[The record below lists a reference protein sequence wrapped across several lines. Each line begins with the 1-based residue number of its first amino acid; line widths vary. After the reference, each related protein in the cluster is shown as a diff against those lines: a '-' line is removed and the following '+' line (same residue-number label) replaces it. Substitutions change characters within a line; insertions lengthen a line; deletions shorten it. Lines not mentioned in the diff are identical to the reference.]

1 MSNNKLAIVILAAGK
16 GKRMN
21 NPNLPKVLV
30 ELKNRPLLDYVLEL
44 STNLNPEKV
53 VVIVGHH
60 KEQVIDFIASHKNPK
75 FEYATQ
81 DEQLGTGHA
90 VAQTESNLTEFD
102 GNILILSGDVPLLS
116 KSTTQDFIN
125 MHFENNSSASVLSS
139 IADNPYGYG
148 RIIRNNN
155 GNFIRITEEKD
166 ANEQEK
172 SIKEI
177 NSGIYLINSKLLF
190 DSLKKISNN
199 NSQNEYY
206 LTDVI
211 DILYKQNHIVK
222 AFSIADF
229 NEIQGV
235 NQLTDLENLQ
245 NNLSL

>member
-30 ELKNRPLLDYVLEL
+30 ELKERPLLDYVLEL
-44 STNLNPEKV
+44 SANLNPEKV
-53 VVIVGHH
+53 VVIVGYH
-60 KEQVIDFIASHKNPK
+60 KEQVIEFIKKHNKPI
-75 FEYATQ
+75 FEYAIQ
-81 DEQLGTGHA
+81 EEQLGTGHA
-90 VAQTESNLTEFD
+90 VAQTESNLSEFD

-116 KSTTQDFIN
+116 KSTTQNFI
-125 MHFENNSSASVLSS
+125 HLHYDSNSSASVLSS
-139 IADNPYGYG
+139 IAQNPYGYG
-148 RIIRNNN
+148 RIIRDENDD
-155 GNFIRITEEKD
+155 FIKITEEKD

-177 NSGIYLINSKLLF
+177 NSGIYMINSKLLF
-190 DSLKKISNN
+190 ESLKKISNN
-199 NSQNEYY
+199 NAQNEYY

-211 DILYKQNHIVK
+211 DILYKQNHTVK
-222 AFSIADF
+222 AFAIADF

-245 NNLSL
+245 NNLS